1 MTGYKPETQNRWEL
15 DRFLDFIRNQKIN
28 LYMEIGLY
36 SGSTFKEVY
45 DTLLRVHNGDHTK
58 FKMIGVDMPTN
69 ADAFAACSRVVDAI
83 PNASVYWT
91 SSTDPDT
98 VEKIYEE
105 ITAFSIQAGL
115 GIPEVSSL
123 VFIDGDHSFAQAKD
137 DYMAY
142 NPMFQ
147 FVAFNDIDPRT
158 VEQNKRKHGGR
169 DIATVYHLYEGLRIG
184 EWSYQLYEG
193 LHTSEWETT
202 ICDPN
207 AEKAR
212 GIGILGYGNNNV

>member
-58 FKMIGVDMPTN
+58 FKMIGVDLPTN
-69 ADAFAACSRVVDAI
+69 ADAFAACSRVVEAI

-105 ITAFSIQAGL
+105 LAEFSTQ
-115 GIPEVSSL
+115 PEVASL
-123 VFIDGDHSFAQAKD
+123 IFIDGDHSFAQAKD

-169 DIATVYHLYEGLRIG
+169 DIATVYHLYEGLRI
-184 EWSYQLYEG
+184 
-193 LHTSEWETT
+193 HSEETT
-202 ICDPN
+202 ICDAS

-212 GIGILGYGNNNV
+212 GIGILGYGNNV